1 MSSYWS
7 CGTNS
12 SAVRVCA
19 VCSEI
24 VLTHPTHFE
33 LLIHDSD
40 TKFSRAF
47 DEVFRSDGI
56 EVIWTPI
63 RAPNANAFAER
74 WVRIV
79 RSDCLARTITLRR
92 RHLERVLRA
101 YTKHYKEHRPHRAS
115 SSAPPNGGNSVAVN
129 AHLGDATI
137 RRQDLLGGLI
147 HAYQRRDQVYARFGP
162 GRAAKS

>member
-1 MSSYWS
+1 MSSYWP

-12 SAVRVCA
+12 SAVRICP

-24 VLTHPTHFE
+24 VFTHHPTHFE

-56 EVIWTPI
+56 EVIRTPL

-74 WVRIV
+74 WVRTV
-79 RSDCLARTITLRR
+79 RSDCLDRTITLRR

-101 YTKHYKEHRPHRAS
+101 YTKHYNEHRPHRAL
-115 SSAPPNGGNSVAVN
+115 
-129 AHLGDATI
+129 HGDATI

-147 HAYQRRDQVYARFGP
+147 HAYQRRDQVYARYGP